1 MPGAGSLEAIE
12 TISELVAHP
21 RFHLSFFCS
30 TIPPMNHGTP
40 FQIISL
46 VAVLPASSVSGKTSG
61 LPTATDVARYLAG
74 MPVSQGSPLEPL
86 TRDPQWVAHSN
97 AMNSSFSKL
106 DQRQINNI
114 RIWRAEVLAPVIQSS
129 RTCLYLFCV
138 PDFLYANAF
147 FPDASPYVLPAF
159 DTIEC

>member
-1 MPGAGSLEAIE
+1 MCCNITEVNHWAPIEIMWLTAI
-12 TISELVAHP
+12 LGGKV
-21 RFHLSFFCS
+21 
-30 TIPPMNHGTP
+30 
-40 FQIISL
+40 
-46 VAVLPASSVSGKTSG
+46 VSGQRSRLTA
-61 LPTATDVARYLAG
+61 ATDVARYLAG

-97 AMNSSFSKL
+97 AMNSSFSAL

-129 RTCLYLFCV
+129 RTCLYLFGV